1 MQLKGQLSLLNIHL
15 YSTNEVVSIRP
26 ACKRVRYAIP
36 HYKKNIKINKEI
48 LEYKANQKHIFRYKV
63 LHRILELL
71 YQELNMHTLFDAPK
85 YKGIRIY
92 SDIDLPTQA
101 EIQGT
106 ERLNIQDRIKLH
118 IRLIRLI
125 RQGVN
130 IELGVRLCQKLIKP
144 LK

>member
-48 LEYKANQKHIFRYKV
+48 LEYKANQKHIFRFKV
-63 LHRILELL
+63 LHKILELL
-71 YQELNMHTLFDAPK
+71 YQELNMHTLFDVPK

-92 SDIDLPTQA
+92 SDIDLPMQA

-106 ERLNIQDRIKLH
+106 ERFNIQDRIKLH

>member
-1 MQLKGQLSLLNIHL
+1 
-15 YSTNEVVSIRP
+15 
-26 ACKRVRYAIP
+26 
-36 HYKKNIKINKEI
+36 
-48 LEYKANQKHIFRYKV
+48 
-63 LHRILELL
+63 
-71 YQELNMHTLFDAPK
+71 MHTLFDVPE
-85 YKGIRIY
+85 YKGITIY
-92 SDIDLPTQA
+92 SDIDLPMQA